1 MKYQRSTTF
10 GCKDI
15 IVRESEFVAKTQFL
29 CLKKTIGKKHGL
41 ALPRQNVTP
50 GKMLLGKKLPS
61 QNVTKAKVN

>member
-1 MKYQRSTTF
+1 LKYQRSTTF

>member
-1 MKYQRSTTF
+1 MKYKRSTTF